1 MDQLAP
7 ALATARAVHMVATLS
22 LAGAL
27 SFQLLIAPY
36 PLTRVVR
43 PSLVV
48 ALLGGLAW
56 LVLQAAAIA
65 GADTVSDTLAAIV
78 PVVQHT
84 RFGHVLL
91 LRLVLLLA
99 AGALAWR
106 GEGRARLIPAA
117 LIAGLA
123 VMLQAA
129 LGHAA
134 ASEDPVLEASLA
146 VHLLAAS
153 VWLGGLLPLWV
164 ALGAPGGEAAARR
177 FSLLGIVA
185 VGAIA
190 ATAFEQGAALFG
202 GVAGMVGTPYGRV
215 ALVKLSLFSTLLVLA
230 TINRLVF
237 TPALEQSRIATR
249 RMQASVV
256 AEVALGLM
264 VILAASTL
272 ASLPPGVH
280 EQPVWPFPARLN
292 LDVFADP
299 DLVREVTQ
307 GLCMLALGLA
317 LVGLGFIRRRLR
329 LPAFVLGAGLAAFS
343 VPHLDLLLVPAYP
356 TSYYTSPTGF
366 DAVGIAHG
374 AELFAQ
380 NCVSCHGADGR
391 GDGPRAKGMDIPPAD
406 LTAAHLWDHADGE
419 LFWWL
424 THGMVSPRGGLAM
437 PGFGG
442 KLDEDQIWTLIDFIR
457 AHNAGLALDAAG
469 TWPHPVQ
476 APGLVADCGDG
487 RMVALADLRGQ
498 VVRIVV
504 GPPEP
509 SPLLPTIFLDPGPPK
524 AGSCVA
530 MAPEIRTA
538 YAVVAGVAPDAL
550 AGMSFLVDVNGWLRE
565 RLLAGSPAPTATS
578 LAAAVKRFAAEPL
591 SAASAERH
599 H

>member
-1 MDQLAP
+1 M
-7 ALATARAVHMVATLS
+7 MATLS

-27 SFQLLIAPY
+27 GFRLLVASY

-56 LVLQAAAIA
+56 LVLQSAAIA
-65 GADTVSDTLAAIV
+65 GADTVLDTLAAIV
-78 PVVQHT
+78 PVVQDTH
-84 RFGHVLL
+84 FGHVLL

-99 AGALAWR
+99 AGVLAWR
-106 GEGRARLIPAA
+106 GEGKVRLILAA
-117 LIAGLA
+117 LIAGIA

-134 ASEDPVLEASLA
+134 ASGDPVLEASLA

-153 VWLGGLLPLWV
+153 LWLGGLVPLWL
-164 ALGAPGGEAAARR
+164 ALRAPGGETAARR

-202 GVAGMVGTPYGRV
+202 GVAGMVGTPYGRT
-215 ALVKLSLFSTLLVLA
+215 ALVKLALFSALLVLA
-230 TINRLVF
+230 ATNRLIL

-256 AEVALGLM
+256 AEVALGMM

-280 EQPVWPFPARLN
+280 EQPVWPFPARLSLN
-292 LDVFADP
+292 AFADP
-299 DLVREVTQ
+299 DLAREATL

-317 LVGLGFIRRRLR
+317 LVGFAFVRRRLR
-329 LPAFVLGAGLAAFS
+329 LPVFVLGAGLAAFS

-356 TSYYTSPTGF
+356 TSFYTSPTGF

-374 AELFAQ
+374 ADLFAQ
-380 NCVSCHGADGR
+380 NCAGCHRGDGR
-391 GDGPRAKGMDIPPAD
+391 GDGPLAD

-424 THGMVSPRGGLAM
+424 THGMESPRGGLSM

-442 KLDEDQIWTLIDFIR
+442 KLNDDQIWALIDFIR
-457 AHNAGLALDAAG
+457 AHNAGLALDAGG

-487 RMVALADLRGQ
+487 RMLVLADLRGQ

-509 SPLLPTIFLDPGPPK
+509 SPLLPTIFLDPAPPK
-524 AGSCVA
+524 ADACVA
-530 MAPEIRTA
+530 TAPEIRTA

-550 AGMSFLVDVNGWLRE
+550 AGMSFLVDANGWLRE
-565 RLLAGSPAPTATS
+565 RLLPGSTAPTFS
-578 LAAAVKRFAAEPL
+578 AAVKRLTDQPL
-591 SAASAERH
+591 PAASAERH

>member
-7 ALATARAVHMVATLS
+7 VLTTARAVHMVAILS

-27 SFQLLIAPY
+27 GFRLLVAPY

-56 LVLQAAAIA
+56 LVLEAAAIA

-78 PVVQHT
+78 PVVQNTH
-84 RFGHVLL
+84 FGHVLL

-106 GEGRARLIPAA
+106 GEGKVRLILAA
-117 LIAGLA
+117 LIAGIA

-134 ASEDPVLEASLA
+134 ASDNPMLEASLA

-153 VWLGGLLPLWV
+153 VWLGGLVPLWL
-164 ALGAPGGEAAARR
+164 ALRGPGGETAARR

-202 GVAGMVGTPYGRV
+202 GVAGMVGTSYGRT
-215 ALVKLSLFSTLLVLA
+215 ALVKLTLFSALLVLA
-230 TINRLVF
+230 VTNRLVF

-249 RMQASVV
+249 RMQASVL
-256 AEVALGLM
+256 AEVILGAM

-280 EQPVWPFPARLN
+280 EQPVWPFPVRLSQ
-292 LDVFADP
+292 DVFADP
-299 DLVREVTQ
+299 ALAREVTQ

-317 LVGLGFIRRRLR
+317 LVGFGIARRRLR
-329 LPAFVLGAGLAAFS
+329 LPAFVLGAGIAAFS

-356 TSYYTSPTGF
+356 TSFYTSPTNF

-374 AELFAQ
+374 ADLFAQ
-380 NCVSCHGADGR
+380 NCASCHGADGH

-424 THGMVSPRGGLAM
+424 THGMESPRGGVSM

-442 KLDEDQIWTLIDFIR
+442 KLDDDQIWALIDFIR
-457 AHNAGLALDAAG
+457 AHNAGLALDSAG
-469 TWPHPVQ
+469 IWPHPVQ
-476 APGLVADCGDG
+476 APRLVADCGDG
-487 RMVALADLRGQ
+487 RMVALSDLRGQ
-498 VVRIVV
+498 VMRIVV

-524 AGSCVA
+524 AGACVA
-530 MAPEIRTA
+530 SAPEIRTA

-550 AGMSFLVDVNGWLRE
+550 AGMSFLVDANGWLRE
-565 RLLAGSPAPTATS
+565 RALPGSPATSAAS
-578 LAAAVKRFAAEPL
+578 LADAVKRLTNEPP
-591 SAASAERH
+591 SASAGH
-599 H
+599 HH

>member
-1 MDQLAP
+1 
-7 ALATARAVHMVATLS
+7 MVATLS

-424 THGMVSPRGGLAM
+424 THGMVSPRGGLSM

-442 KLDEDQIWTLIDFIR
+442 KLNEDQIWTLIDFIR

-530 MAPEIRTA
+530 TAPEIRTA